1 MKIPTSNWYEQYD
14 CDDDNIQY
22 QFMDMT
28 DNEYEP
34 DFSEYLWMEDME
46 EFDKN
51 VRKDQSKYIFIISF
65 NCFRKCKGC
74 KMKKS

>member
-14 CDDDNIQY
+14 CNVDNIQF

-46 EFDKN
+46 EFDKT
-51 VRKDQSKYIFIISF
+51 VRRNKVNISI
-65 NCFRKCKGC
+65 
-74 KMKKS
+74 